1 MEATCRVCQ
10 SPHLVPLEPYPR
22 ALIANGRKTTW
33 QNHRCD
39 DCGST
44 TVVRTFSDHVETDHE
59 DTGEVPLRPSK
70 KPPRKATRRS

>member
-22 ALIANGRKTTW
+22 VLIANGKKATW

-39 DCGST
+39 DCGAT
-44 TVVRTFSDHVETDHE
+44 TVVRTFEEVDVAHE
-59 DTGEVPLRPSK
+59 DTGEVPPRVSK